1 MLILDGKLVASQRF
15 ETLKSKISKFNSS
28 KGITPG
34 LAVVLVG
41 EDPASQVYVRNKTK
55 TSKDLGMNS
64 TQINLPA
71 STTQIELEAKIDEL
85 NQDEKIHAILVQLPL
100 PKHLNEERAL
110 DRISALKDVDGLH
123 IENQG
128 LLWAGRPR
136 TIPCT
141 PNGVMKILE
150 HYNISTSGKRAV
162 VIGRSQIVGKPM
174 ASLLLA
180 ANASVSI
187 CHSKTKDLKSYTTQA
202 EIVVVA
208 AGIERFIGKD
218 SFAKDAVV
226 IDVGMHRPVSG
237 PFANKLCGDVRFEE
251 LGDWVSAATPVPGG
265 VGPMTIQ
272 MLMEN
277 SFLLAELKSVK

>member
-1 MLILDGKLVASQRF
+1 MLILDGKQVAAKRF
-15 ETLKSKISKFNSS
+15 ETLKNKISDFKSTHS
-28 KGITPG
+28 ITPG
-34 LAVVLVG
+34 LTVVLVG
-41 EDPASQVYVRNKTK
+41 EDPASQVYVKNKTK
-55 TSKDLGMNS
+55 TSKELGMNS
-64 TQINLPA
+64 EQISLPV
-71 STTQIELEAKIDEL
+71 SISQVELESRIEEL
-85 NQDEKIHAILVQLPL
+85 NRNDKVHAILVQLPL

-110 DRISALKDVDGLH
+110 DKISAYKDVDGLN

-141 PNGVMKILE
+141 PHGVMKILE
-150 HYNISTSGKRAV
+150 HYKIEIVGRKAV

-174 ASLLLA
+174 AALLLA

-187 CHSKTKDLKSYTTQA
+187 CHSKTKDLKDYTLGA
-202 EIVVVA
+202 DIVVVA

-218 SFAKDAVV
+218 SFAQGSVV
-226 IDVGMHRPVSG
+226 VDVGMHRPQKG
-237 PFANKLCGDVRFEE
+237 PFANKLCGDVRYEE

-277 SFLLAELKSVK
+277 TLLLAELKAR